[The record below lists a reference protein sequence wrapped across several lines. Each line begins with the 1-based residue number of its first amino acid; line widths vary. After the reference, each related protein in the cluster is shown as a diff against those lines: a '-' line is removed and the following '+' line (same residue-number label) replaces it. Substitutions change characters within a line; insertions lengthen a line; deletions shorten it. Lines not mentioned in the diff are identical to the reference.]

1 MKPHFHTP
9 NTSSCRAAAS
19 SSSSMKFSKSILNPI
34 RATRNGGPAVS
45 LSFLSR
51 RLRPNGSLKGGRA
64 LSPFFTTKK
73 RGGAFENPEPSS
85 PKVTCIGQ
93 VRVKSKKKRSLS
105 KKRMVGEAS
114 FRKTEQKTEQ
124 ECQCWPHKNQ
134 RWVHLPISVCEAL
147 RAFGAEFSC
156 LFPCRRSSNCVSM
169 RGREKRNENGCGG
182 TVLARC
188 LVFAGEGGRRREIE
202 VVVGGGDEGT
212 AVRRHVF
219 EDIEVKNGRIEIKG
233 RSLEDEEEEIGRVSI
248 CIPPKN
254 ALLLMRCR
262 SDPMKM
268 AALANRCNW
277 AAPECENEDNEEED
291 EIVDFEGKDEIYEG
305 FEEGIEVSNKP
316 NEEQKIQNEAEAN
329 LEMGFC
335 EDKLAIYSEEKE
347 QEIKGEEEEEEIES
361 NMSSF
366 EALLEESPTC
376 HLSSSSAQSDEEA
389 IDGNDVVSLPDQKE
403 AEETEE
409 STTSEKDPIFTSND
423 NQNHKP
429 EKTHQQEDDEK
440 EESENPVLPEC
451 LLLMMCEPK
460 LSMEVSKETW
470 VRGTDFIRWL
480 PERPRKAAKAAGCD
494 HVNPVKRRP
503 SIADSKPKPRVP
515 APPSKRNEHQPPRS
529 SCSLPAAAS
538 MIERKLVCAGA
549 YEPLALTRCKSEPM
563 RTAAA
568 KLMPEPCFWKNG
580 SVKMEPHGRAALGVG
595 AAGVGF

>member
-1 MKPHFHTP
+1 M
-9 NTSSCRAAAS
+9 A
-19 SSSSMKFSKSILNPI
+19 
-34 RATRNGGPAVS
+34 
-45 LSFLSR
+45 
-51 RLRPNGSLKGGRA
+51 
-64 LSPFFTTKK
+64 
-73 RGGAFENPEPSS
+73 
-85 PKVTCIGQ
+85 
-93 VRVKSKKKRSLS
+93 
-105 KKRMVGEAS
+105 GEVS
-114 FRKTEQKTEQ
+114 FRKTEQ

-156 LFPCRRSSNCVSM
+156 LFPCRRSSNCVSTSE
-169 RGREKRNENGCGG
+169 REREKGNENGCGA
-182 TVLARC
+182 VLARC
-188 LVFAGEGGRRREIE
+188 LVLVNSGEGGRRREIE
-202 VVVGGGDEGT
+202 VVVGGGDET

-277 AAPECENEDNEEED
+277 AAPECENEEDNEEED

-316 NEEQKIQNEAEAN
+316 NEEQEIQNEAGPN

-347 QEIKGEEEEEEIES
+347 QEIKEEEEEIES

-376 HLSSSSAQSDEEA
+376 HSSSSSAQSDEE
-389 IDGNDVVSLPDQKE
+389 GNDVVSLPDQKE
-403 AEETEE
+403 ASIQQEETEE
-409 STTSEKDPIFTSND
+409 STTSEKDPIFISND

-429 EKTHQQEDDEK
+429 EKTHQQ

-503 SIADSKPKPRVP
+503 SIVDSKPKPRVP
-515 APPSKRNEHQPPRS
+515 AAPPTKRNEHQPPRS

-538 MIERKLVCAGA
+538 MIERKLVSAGA